1 MSRVLIPPKPVG
13 STYNQSFDYTSQLAV
28 GETISTQVVTATV
41 WQGTDATPSTII
53 SGSASASGAIVTQ
66 SITGGTL
73 GVIYKLLC
81 TITTST
87 GQTLLLVGYLAVIPD
102 VV

>member
-53 SGSASASGAIVTQ
+53 SGLASTSGAIVTQ

-87 GQTLLLVGYLAVIPD
+87 GQTLLLVGYLAIVPD